1 LYSTN
6 GKTNKMTQSQKNTI
20 DRLTIIVEKINGK
33 QTVSFHDIRKSHIL
47 LSIFNIRKT
56 LGGAVVTTTE
66 FVNVDIN
73 TKGKVVKGYVKELRP
88 NVTTV
93 YPYFND
99 DHSVIN

>member
-1 LYSTN
+1 
-6 GKTNKMTQSQKNTI
+6 MTQSQKNTI

-33 QTVSFHDIRKSHIL
+33 QTISVQDIRKSNIL
-47 LSIFNIRKT
+47 LRIFNVRKT
-56 LGGAVVTTTE
+56 LGGDVITTTE

-88 NVTTV
+88 NVTTI

>member
-1 LYSTN
+1 
-6 GKTNKMTQSQKNTI
+6 MTQSQKNTI
-20 DRLTIIVEKINGK
+20 DRLTTIVEKINGK
-33 QTVSFHDIRKSHIL
+33 QTVSVHDIRKSHIL
-47 LSIFNIRKT
+47 LSIGNIRKT
-56 LGGAVVTTTE
+56 LGGDVVTTTE

-88 NVTTV
+88 NVTTI